1 MSNSKPNNNFFRF
14 LSNKDSFNEFI
25 KKYPN
30 FIPSYYFNDT
40 SNGTN
45 INNNSITNYF
55 KIKFY
60 LKAYLQNITNILNI
74 IKLNEFDLKSIEIND
89 IKMKR
94 YNFSENIFN
103 FHLEDTGNT
112 FFKNDRLF
120 MDEMLKRDLVNKGY
134 TLKKP
139 FLKSSN
145 TVKYIGNKTK
155 NISNSIKKIGSVK
168 IIPDSIKNMALYI
181 YKNITLMNIIKL
193 FPGSYLLHSSMGYI
207 NPNLSD
213 INNRLKIIIDYLKKN
228 LPNTPDSSNIIKQ
241 ISTYTSEQ
249 INDLIYYLKEYEDD
263 RENMLIQNFLLNK
276 NVFNNIKFPLYIT
289 LIKDNYNKNSD
300 NKKYYLQLFKSNL
313 NYIDKLFNN
322 KNIIGISSFSPLF
335 EIIEG
340 SSKNNSSNNENKE
353 TNINKEK
360 NKGKIYIIGSSN
372 KKNTIKGPSS
382 NNNMNKKNKFYENI
396 PENSNLYQTYDINN
410 ILDNK
415 VEKNNEY
422 FKIFY
427 DAMKNISNRKY
438 DNLYD
443 YIINSLLLEQ
453 NFILFITSWIEAES
467 FKKIFRLDNL
477 IKGDINKNIDLFM
490 QYYGTFKP
498 NESNINSLSN
508 GSNVFNPINFN
519 KFFDSKFAKP
529 IQT

>member
-1 MSNSKPNNNFFRF
+1 MSNNKFNNKF
-14 LSNKDSFNEFI
+14 LDFLTDKNSFNEFI

-40 SNGTN
+40 STTSGGTN
-45 INNNSITNYF
+45 INNTITNYF

-120 MDEMLKRDLVNKGY
+120 MDEILKQELITKGY

-139 FLKSSN
+139 FLKSKITN
-145 TVKYIGNKTK
+145 V
-155 NISNSIKKIGSVK
+155 IKKT
-168 IIPDSIKNMALYI
+168 ALTT
-181 YKNITLMNIIKL
+181 N
-193 FPGSYLLHSSMGYI
+193 
-207 NPNLSD
+207 
-213 INNRLKIIIDYLKKN
+213 NNRN
-228 LPNTPDSSNIIKQ
+228 
-241 ISTYTSEQ
+241 E
-249 INDLIYYLKEYEDD
+249 INF
-263 RENMLIQNFLLNK
+263 NNFLLNK
-276 NVFNNIKFPLYIT
+276 NVFNNIKFPLYMI
-289 LIKDNYNKNSD
+289 LLKDNYNKNEN
-300 NKKYYLQLFKSNL
+300 NKKYYLQLFKTHL
-313 NYIDKLFNN
+313 NYINKLFNN

-335 EIIEG
+335 EILEN
-340 SSKNNSSNNENKE
+340 SSKNNNSNNENKKS
-353 TNINKEK
+353 NINKEK
-360 NKGKIYIIGSSN
+360 IYIIGNSTVINPPNN
-372 KKNTIKGPSS
+372 KTNNT
-382 NNNMNKKNKFYENI
+382 NKFYENI

-427 DAMKNISNRKY
+427 EAMKNISNRKY

-453 NFILFITSWIEAES
+453 NFILFITSWIETES

-477 IKGDINKNIDLFM
+477 IKGDINKNIELFM
-490 QYYGTFKP
+490 QYYNTFKL
-498 NESNINSLSN
+498 NESNITSLSN
-508 GSNVFNPINFN
+508 GSNVFNPIDFN
-519 KFFDSKFAKP
+519 KFFDSKFTNP
-529 IQT
+529 IPT

>member
-1 MSNSKPNNNFFRF
+1 MSNNKLYNKF
-14 LSNKDSFNEFI
+14 LDFLTDKNSFNEFI
-25 KKYPN
+25 KNYPN

-40 SNGTN
+40 STTSGGTR

-120 MDEMLKRDLVNKGY
+120 MDEILKQELITKGY

-139 FLKSSN
+139 FLKSKITN
-145 TVKYIGNKTK
+145 V
-155 NISNSIKKIGSVK
+155 IKKTGLTT
-168 IIPDSIKNMALYI
+168 N
-181 YKNITLMNIIKL
+181 
-193 FPGSYLLHSSMGYI
+193 
-207 NPNLSD
+207 
-213 INNRLKIIIDYLKKN
+213 NNRTKIDFKN
-228 LPNTPDSSNIIKQ
+228 FI
-241 ISTYTSEQ
+241 
-249 INDLIYYLKEYEDD
+249 
-263 RENMLIQNFLLNK
+263 LNK
-276 NVFNNIKFPLYIT
+276 NVFNNIKFPLYII
-289 LIKDNYNKNSD
+289 LLKDNYNKNEN
-300 NKKYYLQLFKSNL
+300 NKKYYLQLFKTHL
-313 NYIDKLFNN
+313 NYINKLFNN

-335 EIIEG
+335 EILEN
-340 SSKNNSSNNENKE
+340 SSKNNNSNNENKKS
-353 TNINKEK
+353 NMNKE
-360 NKGKIYIIGSSN
+360 KIYIIGNSTVINPPNN
-372 KKNTIKGPSS
+372 KTNNT
-382 NNNMNKKNKFYENI
+382 NNTNKFYENI

-427 DAMKNISNRKY
+427 EAMKNISNQKY

-453 NFILFITSWIEAES
+453 NFILFITSWIETES

-477 IKGDINKNIDLFM
+477 IKGDINKNIELFM
-490 QYYGTFKP
+490 QYYNTFKL
-498 NESNINSLSN
+498 NESNITSLSN
-508 GSNVFNPINFN
+508 GSNVFNPIDFN
-519 KFFDSKFAKP
+519 KFFDSKFTNP
-529 IQT
+529 IPIPT

>member
-1 MSNSKPNNNFFRF
+1 MSNNKFNNKF
-14 LSNKDSFNEFI
+14 LDFLTDKNSFNEFI

-40 SNGTN
+40 STTSGGTN
-45 INNNSITNYF
+45 INNTITNYF

-120 MDEMLKRDLVNKGY
+120 MDEILKQELITKGY

-139 FLKSSN
+139 FLKSKITN
-145 TVKYIGNKTK
+145 V
-155 NISNSIKKIGSVK
+155 IKKT
-168 IIPDSIKNMALYI
+168 ALTT
-181 YKNITLMNIIKL
+181 N
-193 FPGSYLLHSSMGYI
+193 
-207 NPNLSD
+207 
-213 INNRLKIIIDYLKKN
+213 NNRN
-228 LPNTPDSSNIIKQ
+228 
-241 ISTYTSEQ
+241 E
-249 INDLIYYLKEYEDD
+249 INF
-263 RENMLIQNFLLNK
+263 NNFLLNK
-276 NVFNNIKFPLYIT
+276 NVFNNIKFPLYMI
-289 LIKDNYNKNSD
+289 LLKDNYNKNEN
-300 NKKYYLQLFKSNL
+300 NKKYYLQLFKTHL
-313 NYIDKLFNN
+313 NYINKLFNN

-335 EIIEG
+335 EILEN
-340 SSKNNSSNNENKE
+340 SSKNNNSNNENKKS
-353 TNINKEK
+353 NINKEK
-360 NKGKIYIIGSSN
+360 IYIIGNSTVINPPNN
-372 KKNTIKGPSS
+372 KTNNT
-382 NNNMNKKNKFYENI
+382 NKFYENI

-427 DAMKNISNRKY
+427 EAMKNISNRKY

-453 NFILFITSWIEAES
+453 NFILFITSWIETES

-477 IKGDINKNIDLFM
+477 IKGDINKNIELFM
-490 QYYGTFKP
+490 QYYNTFKL
-498 NESNINSLSN
+498 NESNITSLSN
-508 GSNVFNPINFN
+508 GSNVFNPIDFN
-519 KFFDSKFAKP
+519 KFFDSKFTNP
-529 IQT
+529 IPIPT

>member
-1 MSNSKPNNNFFRF
+1 MSNNKLNNKF
-14 LSNKDSFNEFI
+14 LDFLANKDLFNEFI
-25 KKYPN
+25 KNYPN

-40 SNGTN
+40 STISGKIN

-74 IKLNEFDLKSIEIND
+74 IKLNEFDLKSVEIND

-120 MDEMLKRDLVNKGY
+120 MDEMLKRELVNKGY
-134 TLKKP
+134 TIKKP

-155 NISNSIKKIGSVK
+155 NISNSIKKL
-168 IIPDSIKNMALYI
+168 PESIKKIGNDIYSKMPNINKHIPSSIANRSNAFINYI
-181 YKNITLMNIIKL
+181 KTKL
-193 FPGSYLLHSSMGYI
+193 PDT
-207 NPNLSD
+207 SD
-213 INNRLKIIIDYLKKN
+213 VV
-228 LPNTPDSSNIIKQ
+228 KQ
-241 ISTYTSEQ
+241 ISTYTSDQ
-249 INDLIYYLKEYEDD
+249 INDLIFYLQEYKDNRED
-263 RENMLIQNFLLNK
+263 MLINNFLLNK

-289 LIKDNYNKNSD
+289 LIEDNYNNKNNKNSD
-300 NKKYYLQLFKSNL
+300 NKKYYLQLFKTHL

-322 KNIIGISSFSPLF
+322 KNVIGISGFSPLF
-335 EIIEG
+335 EIMES
-340 SSKNNSSNNENKE
+340 SSKNNNSNNENKNP
-353 TNINKEK
+353 NISKKNNKE
-360 NKGKIYIIGSSN
+360 KIYIIGNSTVSN
-372 KKNTIKGPSS
+372 PTKNNT
-382 NNNMNKKNKFYENI
+382 NKINKFYENI
-396 PENSNLYQTYDINN
+396 SENSNLYQTYDINN

-427 DAMKNISNRKY
+427 EAMKNISQRKY

-453 NFILFITSWIEAES
+453 NFILFITSWIESES

-477 IKGDINKNIDLFM
+477 IKGDINKNIELFM
-490 QYYGTFKP
+490 QYYNTFKP
-498 NESNINSLSN
+498 IESNISSLSN
-508 GSNVFNPINFN
+508 GSNVFNPIDFN
-519 KFFDSKFAKP
+519 KFFDSKFANP
-529 IQT
+529 VPL

>member
-1 MSNSKPNNNFFRF
+1 MSNNKPNNNFFRF
-14 LSNKDSFNEFI
+14 LRDKDSFNELI

-30 FIPSYYFNDT
+30 FIPSYYFNVT

-45 INNNSITNYF
+45 INNNTITNYF

-89 IKMKR
+89 IKMKK
-94 YNFSENIFN
+94 YNFSQNIFS
-103 FHLEDTGNT
+103 FHLEDTGST

-120 MDEMLKRDLVNKGY
+120 MDEILKKELVNKGY
-134 TLKKP
+134 TVEGL
-139 FLKSSN
+139 
-145 TVKYIGNKTK
+145 ITK
-155 NISNSIKKIGSVK
+155 KKI
-168 IIPDSIKNMALYI
+168 
-181 YKNITLMNIIKL
+181 TNIIKKTGL
-193 FPGSYLLHSSMGYI
+193 TT
-207 NPNLSD
+207 N
-213 INNRLKIIIDYLKKN
+213 NNR
-228 LPNTPDSSNIIKQ
+228 SNI
-241 ISTYTSEQ
+241 
-249 INDLIYYLKEYEDD
+249 
-263 RENMLIQNFLLNK
+263 NFKNFILNK

-289 LIKDNYNKNSD
+289 LLKDNYNKNSD

-490 QYYGTFKP
+490 QYSPTFKP
-498 NESNINSLSN
+498 IESNISSLSN
-508 GSNVFNPINFN
+508 GSNVFNPIDFN
-519 KFFDSKFAKP
+519 KFFDSKFANP
-529 IQT
+529 VPL

>member
-1 MSNSKPNNNFFRF
+1 MSNNKLYNKF
-14 LSNKDSFNEFI
+14 LDFLTDKNSFNEFI

-40 SNGTN
+40 SSTSGGTN
-45 INNNSITNYF
+45 VNNSITNYF

-60 LKAYLQNITNILNI
+60 LKTYLQNITNILNI
-74 IKLNEFDLKSIEIND
+74 IKLNKFDLISIEIND

-120 MDEMLKRDLVNKGY
+120 MDEILKQELITKGY
-134 TLKKP
+134 TFKKP
-139 FLKSSN
+139 FLKS
-145 TVKYIGNKTK
+145 KT
-155 NISNSIKKIGSVK
+155 
-168 IIPDSIKNMALYI
+168 
-181 YKNITLMNIIKL
+181 TNIIKKTGL
-193 FPGSYLLHSSMGYI
+193 I
-207 NPNLSD
+207 TN
-213 INNRLKIIIDYLKKN
+213 NNRSIIN
-228 LPNTPDSSNIIKQ
+228 F
-241 ISTYTSEQ
+241 
-249 INDLIYYLKEYEDD
+249 
-263 RENMLIQNFLLNK
+263 ENFILNK

-289 LIKDNYNKNSD
+289 LLKDNYNKNID
-300 NKKYYLQLFKSNL
+300 NKKYYLQLFKSHL

-322 KNIIGISSFSPLF
+322 KNLIGISSFSPLF

-340 SSKNNSSNNENKE
+340 SSKNNNSNNENKE

-360 NKGKIYIIGSSN
+360 NKGKIYIIGSPN
-372 KKNTIKGPSS
+372 KKNTIKVTSS
-382 NNNMNKKNKFYENI
+382 NNNMNKTNKFYENI

-490 QYYGTFKP
+490 QYYNTFKL
-498 NESNINSLSN
+498 NEGNISSLTN
-508 GSNVFNPINFN
+508 GSNVFNPIDFN
-519 KFFDSKFAKP
+519 KFFDSKFANP
-529 IQT
+529 LTP

>member
-1 MSNSKPNNNFFRF
+1 MSNNKLYNKF
-14 LSNKDSFNEFI
+14 LDFLTDKNSFNEFI

-40 SNGTN
+40 STTSGGTN

-120 MDEMLKRDLVNKGY
+120 MDEILKQELITKGY

-139 FLKSSN
+139 FLKSKITN
-145 TVKYIGNKTK
+145 V
-155 NISNSIKKIGSVK
+155 IKKTGLTS
-168 IIPDSIKNMALYI
+168 N
-181 YKNITLMNIIKL
+181 
-193 FPGSYLLHSSMGYI
+193 
-207 NPNLSD
+207 
-213 INNRLKIIIDYLKKN
+213 NNRNKI
-228 LPNTPDSSNIIKQ
+228 
-241 ISTYTSEQ
+241 
-249 INDLIYYLKEYEDD
+249 
-263 RENMLIQNFLLNK
+263 NFNNFILNK
-276 NVFNNIKFPLYIT
+276 NVFNNIKFPLYMI
-289 LIKDNYNKNSD
+289 LLKDNYNKNEN
-300 NKKYYLQLFKSNL
+300 NKKYYIQLFKNHL

-335 EIIEG
+335 EILED
-340 SSKNNSSNNENKE
+340 SSKNNNSNNENKNS
-353 TNINKEK
+353 NINKEK
-360 NKGKIYIIGSSN
+360 NKEKIYIIENSTVPN
-372 KKNTIKGPSS
+372 QS
-382 NNNMNKKNKFYENI
+382 NNNTNKINKFYENI
-396 PENSNLYQTYDINN
+396 PENSNLYQTYNINN

-427 DAMKNISNRKY
+427 EAMKNISNQKY

-453 NFILFITSWIEAES
+453 NFILFITSWIETES

-477 IKGDINKNIDLFM
+477 IKGDINKNIELFM
-490 QYYGTFKP
+490 QYYNTFKP
-498 NESNINSLSN
+498 IESNISSLSN
-508 GSNVFNPINFN
+508 ASNIFNPMDFN
-519 KFFDSKFAKP
+519 KFFDSKFTKP
-529 IQT
+529 IPT

>member
-1 MSNSKPNNNFFRF
+1 M
-14 LSNKDSFNEFI
+14 
-25 KKYPN
+25 YP
-30 FIPSYYFNDT
+30 
-40 SNGTN
+40 
-45 INNNSITNYF
+45 
-55 KIKFY
+55 
-60 LKAYLQNITNILNI
+60 
-74 IKLNEFDLKSIEIND
+74 E
-89 IKMKR
+89 R
-94 YNFSENIFN
+94 YAF
-103 FHLEDTGNT
+103 
-112 FFKNDRLF
+112 
-120 MDEMLKRDLVNKGY
+120 
-134 TLKKP
+134 
-139 FLKSSN
+139 
-145 TVKYIGNKTK
+145 
-155 NISNSIKKIGSVK
+155 
-168 IIPDSIKNMALYI
+168 
-181 YKNITLMNIIKL
+181 
-193 FPGSYLLHSSMGYI
+193 
-207 NPNLSD
+207 
-213 INNRLKIIIDYLKKN
+213 
-228 LPNTPDSSNIIKQ
+228 
-241 ISTYTSEQ
+241 
-249 INDLIYYLKEYEDD
+249 
-263 RENMLIQNFLLNK
+263 
-276 NVFNNIKFPLYIT
+276 
-289 LIKDNYNKNSD
+289 
-300 NKKYYLQLFKSNL
+300 
-313 NYIDKLFNN
+313 
-322 KNIIGISSFSPLF
+322 SSFSPLF

-453 NFILFITSWIEAES
+453 NFILFITSWIEVES

-508 GSNVFNPINFN
+508 GSNVFNPIDFN
-519 KFFDSKFAKP
+519 KFFDSKFINP
-529 IQT
+529 IPI